1 MISALLKSA
10 PHTLAVMERTT
21 IEERLVSFQIELG
34 CLERIKYQPIYVPY
48 TRHTSRFLV
57 MYLTWLP
64 FGLFAY
70 LSWATIAVMPVLAF
84 LLSGIENIGIHIEQP
99 MMVLPVRSLAQSAKR
114 TVEIIERTFLQ
125 DNFKKVLDGLTH

>member
-1 MISALLKSA
+1 
-10 PHTLAVMERTT
+10 
-21 IEERLVSFQIELG
+21 
-34 CLERIKYQPIYVPY
+34 
-48 TRHTSRFLV
+48 

-99 MMVLPVRSLAQSAKR
+99 MMVLPVRSLAQNAKR